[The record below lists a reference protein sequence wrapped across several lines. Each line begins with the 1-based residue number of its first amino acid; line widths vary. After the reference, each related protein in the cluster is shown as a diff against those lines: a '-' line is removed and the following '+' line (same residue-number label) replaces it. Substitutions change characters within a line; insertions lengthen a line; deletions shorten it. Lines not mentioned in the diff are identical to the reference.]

1 EAQAGC
7 SRLTQEHAAALSS
20 WAAAGGK
27 GSAPASRDQDRAGA
41 IAKAESAIQALDAAR
56 KALVEAEGPFHEA
69 QRALAKLHADTPATV
84 FDVLAEEA
92 NDALDTLEVVRGD
105 AAAADAGVRGLI
117 RMLKERAQELQRK
130 DAGPETAAVLFRVVE
145 QINGKLDKLRPA
157 APTNAEIGDEIERW

>member
-1 EAQAGC
+1 AY
-7 SRLTQEHAAALSS
+7 
-20 WAAAGGK
+20 
-27 GSAPASRDQDRAGA
+27 RDRERADA
-41 IAKAESAIQALDAAR
+41 IAKVENAIQQLDATR
-56 KALVEAEGPFHEA
+56 KALAEAETPLNDV
-69 QRALAKLHADTPATV
+69 QRKLAGLYRRTGKLILG
-84 FDVLAEEA
+84 VLAEEA